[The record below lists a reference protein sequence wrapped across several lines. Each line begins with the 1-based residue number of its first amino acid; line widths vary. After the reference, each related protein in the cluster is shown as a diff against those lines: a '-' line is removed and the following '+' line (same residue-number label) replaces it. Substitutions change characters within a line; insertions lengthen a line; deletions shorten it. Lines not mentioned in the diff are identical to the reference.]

1 MKEKMILEL
10 FELEELIK
18 IETDK
23 KELKKLK
30 TRYTKINNELKEL

>member
-18 IETDK
+18 FETDK

-30 TRYTKINNELKEL
+30 TKYTKINNELKGL